1 MEKMDLEFDR
11 KDFCNSLTRIEASL
25 NMAGDHLWEIIDAWP
40 QFSESVLKGY
50 AQINVEREAKLVTG
64 IVLGKPFTI
73 KVAPVVS
80 DGFCH
85 LEATIVTGSPLKG
98 SDRVVGVFRAD
109 HNGDIKGANG
119 EVILS
124 NEADAQS
131 CELLVAVIRK
141 VLASRESLQTQD
153 SALTE

>member
-80 DGFCH
+80 DG
-85 LEATIVTGSPLKG
+85 LPP
-98 SDRVVGVFRAD
+98 
-109 HNGDIKGANG
+109 
-119 EVILS
+119 
-124 NEADAQS
+124 
-131 CELLVAVIRK
+131 
-141 VLASRESLQTQD
+141 
-153 SALTE
+153 